1 MAKPPCIMLKI
12 YPLEFADGKK
22 KKKRD
27 YLMYKQKTENK
38 ARNGILT
45 TEMPQGN

>member
-1 MAKPPCIMLKI
+1 MAKPSCIMLKI

-22 KKKRD
+22 KKD
-27 YLMYKQKTENK
+27 YLMYKQKAENK

-45 TEMPQGN
+45 TEMPWGN

>member
-12 YPLEFADGKK
+12 YPLESADGKK
-22 KKKRD
+22 KKKD

-45 TEMPQGN
+45 TEMPWGN